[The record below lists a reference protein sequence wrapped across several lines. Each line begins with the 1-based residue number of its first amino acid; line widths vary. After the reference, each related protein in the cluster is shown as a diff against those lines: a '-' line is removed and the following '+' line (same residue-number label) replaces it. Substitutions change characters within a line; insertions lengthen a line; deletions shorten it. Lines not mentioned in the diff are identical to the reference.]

1 MACEHSRTHLDTYL
15 DAELPPTAVIEFEQ
29 HLDACSDC
37 RSELAL
43 GRLLKNGVR
52 AGARASEDSRAPDA
66 LKRRLGLALD
76 KVEAAAESSER
87 TGLRGSGWPRA
98 SVLAVA
104 ASVALAVGASWRR
117 TDVGNAARAGGV
129 TSAAAAADVAPF
141 GLLGDIV
148 ARHTDQ
154 LPTDIAAQPPD
165 QVTSWFRG
173 KVGFR
178 VRSVEFAEPEVHFV
192 GARVSQIG
200 NQLAAKLYYS
210 VGDSRLTAVVF
221 QPPPSLERALLD
233 DKVVARWGGRRE
245 HLGSR
250 VVTYRSVQGYTV
262 PIFEHDGIA
271 YAFTGDLDQ
280 RRLLQLVGSARLP

>member
-1 MACEHSRTHLDTYL
+1 MDCQPSRTHLDAYL
-15 DAELPPTAVIEFEQ
+15 DGELPPTAVIEFEQ

-52 AGARASEDSRAPDA
+52 AGARVTEVSRAPDA
-66 LKRRLGLALD
+66 LKRRLGQALD
-76 KVEAAAESSER
+76 KVEAAEGS
-87 TGLRGSGWPRA
+87 GLRGSGWPRA

-117 TDVGNAARAGGV
+117 TEVGNASRVGSGTAIASGTV
-129 TSAAAAADVAPF
+129 AAADVAPF

-178 VRSVEFAEPEVHFV
+178 VRSVEFAEPEVRFV

-210 VGDSRLTAVVF
+210 VGESRLTAVVF
-221 QPPPSLERALLD
+221 QPPASLERALLD
-233 DKVVARWGGRRE
+233 DKIVARWGGRRE

>member
-1 MACEHSRTHLDTYL
+1 MDCKLVRAHLDAYL
-15 DAELPPTAVIEFEQ
+15 DGELEPTPVIEFEQ
-29 HLDACSDC
+29 HLDACAEC

-43 GRLLKNGVR
+43 GRLLKRGV
-52 AGARASEDSRAPDA
+52 AGLPVPTASDA
-66 LKRRLGLALD
+66 LRRRIALALD
-76 KVEAAAESSER
+76 ETAPADGAGVH
-87 TGLRGSGWPRA
+87 GLGWPRA
-98 SVLAVA
+98 SALAVA
-104 ASVALAVGASWRR
+104 ASVALAIGAAWR
-117 TDVGNAARAGGV
+117 THD
-129 TSAAAAADVAPF
+129 SAAAARVSSAGLAADTAPF

-154 LPTDIAAQPPD
+154 LPTDIAAQPPE

-178 VRSVEFAEPEVHFV
+178 VRSVEFTEPEVRFV

-210 VGDSRLTAVVF
+210 VGDSRLTTVIF
-221 QPPPSLERALLD
+221 QPPASLERALSD
-233 DKVVARWGGRRE
+233 DQLVARWGGRRAQ
-245 HLGSR
+245 LGTH

-280 RRLLQLVGSARLP
+280 RHLLQLVGSARLP